1 MKRRIFLL
9 IISVLIITCSP
20 LSAIAQDEEE
30 ITLTTYYPAPFGDYD
45 ELIVSGNTYL
55 AADSGGVAIGT
66 SSAPTALLDI
76 VGDGGTV
83 IVPRKSDTGDPAA
96 GINGMIYYN
105 EADKKFRA
113 YEDGAWE
120 DLIDSAGGAGDVEI
134 STGTY
139 LGNGVDDRA
148 IAVAFQPDIVIVM
161 GDDNDA
167 SQPWICRT
175 LDMAA
180 TVSKEAH
187 GPIHSSGI
195 KSLTVTGFTVGTNQ
209 VVNKA
214 GTNYFFIAIKKN

>member
-9 IISVLIITCSP
+9 IIGVLTVTCFP
-20 LSAIAQDEEE
+20 LSVIAQDEEE
-30 ITLTTYYPAPFGDYD
+30 IVLTTYYPAPLGTYD
-45 ELIVSGNTYL
+45 ELVVSGDTYL
-55 AADSGGVAIGT
+55 AVDSGGVAIGA
-66 SSAPTALLDI
+66 SSAPTAMLDI
-76 VGDGGTV
+76 VGDGDTV

-113 YEDGAWE
+113 YEDGTWK
-120 DLIDSAGGAGDVEI
+120 DLIGGAGGAGDVEV

-139 LGNGVDDRA
+139 LGDGVDDRA

-161 GDDNDA
+161 GDDNDS

-180 TVSKEAH
+180 TISKEAH
-187 GPIHSSGI
+187 GPIHSNGI
-195 KSLTVTGFTVGTNQ
+195 KSLTATGFTVGTNQ

-214 GTNYFFIAIKKN
+214 GTNYFFIAIKKS